1 MLPACWPSLR
11 QLMGGNWVILCFL
24 TSLCFFGGLAQR
36 EGRKCA
42 HPLIKTPPGCRGTT
56 CTKVGKLS
64 QKTPLQDPLW
74 SPRAM
79 SCHTTHSTHH
89 VITLTG
95 IGADSVMH
103 KGVQTAYA
111 CARAFKN
118 CVCCR
123 ERALRRSYTHTPS
136 QAFYSQL
143 CTDAAI

>member
-1 MLPACWPSLR
+1 MHYLYK
-11 QLMGGNWVILCFL
+11 
-24 TSLCFFGGLAQR
+24 
-36 EGRKCA
+36 GRKVV
-42 HPLIKTPPGCRGTT
+42 PKD
-56 CTKVGKLS
+56 
-64 QKTPLQDPLW
+64 PLQDPLW

-79 SCHTTHSTHH
+79 SCHATHSTHH

-118 CVCCR
+118 CVCCH
-123 ERALRRSYTHTPS
+123 ESALRRSYTHTPS